1 MKFIRCMIIL
11 AVLSAVFSV
20 SAESAWIYDADA
32 KTITDGYWT
41 LTVKAVSG
49 NNLTVT
55 GFTGSAAEGGEDG
68 RSIDLTDVKDAAENV
83 YRVVTFEGF
92 SGQNSTKSTLWEKK
106 DILTE
111 FIAPHCS
118 NISGQYAFSEC
129 IRLTKVVLNEVAD
142 VSLAAAAFN
151 KCTSLADFAPR
162 KVKSAGVYL
171 FRDCVKLTGAFELTG
186 SAGIGEAAFAGTSL
200 ERIVGANVPTV
211 GKSAFGG
218 CTQLK
223 SVDFPNVTTI
233 SEKGF
238 NNCSLLEEVALPSV
252 KFISAYAF
260 QNCVLLDQDDVNHL
274 LHQKIEQIG
283 QNGVGACFMGC
294 QGIKGEIVWN
304 MPLITAVPPS
314 CFQDCANISRVVFKT
329 PVSEMGGAAFK
340 GISPGAEIYLGRSII
355 TSYGREAVGTKGVVP
370 YPRIYVKSLSE
381 ETLAAMEKT
390 NATLRKEDFG
400 NRAWVSPLKSAL
412 THSWI
417 TGKMY
422 SDAATCGKV
431 KIDNV
436 DYPSPKVSRVYAF
449 VAWDYCCWVIGE
461 PPRGFSVKV
470 R

>member
-1 MKFIRCMIIL
+1 MKFIRCMIIF

-20 SAESAWIYDADA
+20 SAESAWTYDGA
-32 KTITDGYWT
+32 KTITDGFWT
-41 LTVKAVSG
+41 LTVESVSG

-55 GFTGSAAEGGEDG
+55 GFTGSASEGGEDG
-68 RSIDLTDVKDAAENV
+68 RSIDLTDVKDKAGNV
-83 YRVVTFEGF
+83 YRVVAFEGF
-92 SGQNSTKSTLWEKK
+92 SGQNSTKSTLWAKK

-118 NISGQYAFSEC
+118 NVSGQYAFNQC
-129 IRLTKVVLNEVAD
+129 TRLTKVALNDAAD
-142 VSLAAAAFN
+142 VSLSAAAFDG
-151 KCTSLADFAPR
+151 CASLAFFAPR
-162 KVKSAGVYL
+162 KVKSAGVLL
-171 FRDCVKLTGAFELTG
+171 FRNCVKLTGAFELTG
-186 SAGIGEAAFAGTSL
+186 STGIGQEAFAGTSL
-200 ERIVGANVPTV
+200 ERIAGSNVPTV

-218 CTQLK
+218 CARLK

-238 NNCSLLEEVALPSV
+238 SNCSLLEEVVLPSV

-260 QNCVLLDQDDVNHL
+260 QNCVLLDQNDVNAL
-274 LHQKIEQIG
+274 LHPKIEQLG
-283 QNGVGACFMGC
+283 EKGVGCCFMGC
-294 QGIKGEIVWN
+294 RGIMGEIVWN
-304 MPLITAVPPS
+304 MPYLTAVPPS
-314 CFQDCANISRVVFKT
+314 CFENCEGISRVVFKT

-370 YPRIYVKSLSE
+370 YPRIYVQSLNE

-400 NRAWVSPLKSAL
+400 NTAWVWSPGSAY

-422 SDAATCGKV
+422 SDTATCGKV

-436 DYPSPKVSRVYAF
+436 DYPSPKVGRVYAF
-449 VAWDYCCWVIGE
+449 VAWDCCCWVIGE

>member
-1 MKFIRCMIIL
+1 MKFIRCMIIF

-20 SAESAWIYDADA
+20 SAESAWTYDGA
-32 KTITDGYWT
+32 KTITDGFWT
-41 LTVKAVSG
+41 LTVTKVTG
-49 NNLTVT
+49 TDLTVT
-55 GFTGSAAEGGEDG
+55 GLTGSAAEGGEEG
-68 RSIDLTDVKDAAENV
+68 RAIDLTDVKDKAGNV
-83 YRVVTFEGF
+83 YRVVAFEGF
-92 SGQNSTKSTLWEKK
+92 SGQKSTTSTLWAKK

-111 FIAPHCS
+111 FIAPDCS
-118 NISGQYAFSEC
+118 NVSGQYAFNQC
-129 IRLTKVVLNEVAD
+129 TRLTKVALNDAAD
-142 VSLAAAAFN
+142 VSLSAAAFDG
-151 KCTSLADFAPR
+151 CASLADFAPR
-162 KVKSAGVYL
+162 KVKSAGVFL
-171 FRDCVKLTGAFELTG
+171 FRNCEKLTGAFELTG
-186 SAGIGEAAFAGTSL
+186 SAAIGQEAFAGTSL
-200 ERIVGANVPTV
+200 ERITGSNVPTV
-211 GKSAFGG
+211 GKSAFSN
-218 CTQLK
+218 CVKLK
-223 SVDFPNVTTI
+223 SVNFPNVTMVD
-233 SEKGF
+233 ERGF
-238 NNCSLLEEVALPSV
+238 NGCSILEEVELPSV
-252 KFISAYAF
+252 KIIGAYAF
-260 QNCVLLDQDDVNHL
+260 ISCALLDQNDVNLL
-274 LHQKIEQIG
+274 LHRKIEQIG

-370 YPRIYVKSLSE
+370 YPRIYVQSLNE

-400 NRAWVSPLKSAL
+400 NTAWVWSPGSAY

-422 SDAATCGKV
+422 SDTATCGKV

-436 DYPSPKVSRVYAF
+436 DYPSPKVGRVYAF
-449 VAWDYCCWVIGE
+449 VAWDCCCWVIGE